1 MFQVTGQAFYLC
13 VQSQQ
18 KRKKLIPLMLTLK
31 AVYWSSVLTVIFKHV
46 LVSVGKRDFNKKFK
60 NMNIHH
66 FLLV

>member
-31 AVYWSSVLTVIFKHV
+31 AVYWSSVLTVIFKHA
-46 LVSVGKRDFNKKFK
+46 LVSVGNRDFNKKFK